1 MKTLLNLGVLISGDW
16 GENLVLIFIQ
26 ITFGSE
32 FNDFVQNYKVYGD
45 SQTKKIFRV
54 GALCK
59 MCNVLGANLYLP
71 FRKI

>member
-45 SQTKKIFRV
+45 SQTKKNF
-54 GALCK
+54 
-59 MCNVLGANLYLP
+59 
-71 FRKI
+71 F

>member
-16 GENLVLIFIQ
+16 GKNLVLIFIQ
-26 ITFGSE
+26 ITFE
-32 FNDFVQNYKVYGD
+32 FKMTLSKIIRFMVILRQ
-45 SQTKKIFRV
+45 KKIFRV